1 MTMVR
6 VQPLHQAHRQ
16 AQALLLLQPALSDN
30 AVAAGNGLLDPS
42 ELHAVLSVSPAAT
55 HLEASVARCTLGLQD
70 VTVPTRRLWATLHPG
85 SPPELSQHWCRKFP

>member
-1 MTMVR
+1 MITVR

-55 HLEASVARCTLGLQD
+55 QLKVSVARKGLQD
-70 VTVPTRRLWATLHPG
+70 LTVPTRRLWVMLHPEF
-85 SPPELSQHWCRKFP
+85 PPELSQHWCRRFP